1 MIDEYWKSSP
11 FGKDSIFNPSFDE
24 KQKEERVK
32 REEKAKQS
40 ESIRKKENNKGYDS
54 PEEIV
59 KAITNNLNNAW
70 KDSFS
75 ENGVSSETG
84 GIIIRKKV
92 VEEVNGELVES
103 FIYDVCNYKK
113 TKGGDTIT
121 LNYSNIPE
129 GWEICGDFHTHP
141 YSEKEIEKIQKDQ
154 PKFDSA
160 PFSYGDFKDLA
171 GIIGSELDQ
180 DDISLVKTEKV
191 IYGVQI
197 KNVKKAKTFMEYF
210 TIEFEEKELS
220 LMNGTVIIKEGQI
233 FSEVYYNKILKEQ
246 KKYETIEKTGSGV
259 EFFKI

>member
-1 MIDEYWKSSP
+1 MIDEYWESSP

-32 REEKAKQS
+32 REEKAKQN

-154 PKFDSA
+154 PKFDSS

-191 IYGVQI
+191 IYGVLI
-197 KNVKKAKTFMEYF
+197 KDTKKAKVFMGF
-210 TIEFEEKELS
+210 FGNSFAEKELS
-220 LMNGTVIIKEGQI
+220 LMNGSVVIKEGQI
-233 FSEVYYNKILKEQ
+233 FSEVYYNKIIKEQ
-246 KKYETIEKTGSGV
+246 KKYETIEKKGSGV